1 MGNVKNF
8 IWKIAVSSLAIVASG
23 CATTAQNSIE
33 QSKEKHQAGLDQ
45 YKFVDLI
52 SIGTGERIRGT
63 VEFVTPGTMWDV
75 TFKGESEKHRLYI
88 FEPDCKGASDCIE
101 TYRVQGEL
109 AFKKVA
115 VNCNLLITQV
125 LSENPLD
132 NSARGVC
139 KDRVDRSYSI
149 TVFK

>member
-1 MGNVKNF
+1 MKNSKDF
-8 IWKIAVSSLAIVASG
+8 ARKIALSALAIAISG
-23 CATTAQNSIE
+23 CATTAQNSAAPS
-33 QSKEKHQAGLDQ
+33 QAKHQAGLDQ
-45 YKFVDLI
+45 YRFVDVI
-52 SIGTGERIRGT
+52 SIGTGERVRGE

-75 TFKGESEKHRLYI
+75 KFKGESEKYRLYI

-101 TYRVQGEL
+101 TYRVQGEI

-139 KDRVDRSYSI
+139 KDQVDRSYSI

>member
-1 MGNVKNF
+1 MTTSFRTLVLS
-8 IWKIAVSSLAIVASG
+8 VLAIVVSG
-23 CATTAQNSIE
+23 CATTAQSPSGEATAKN
-33 QSKEKHQAGLDQ
+33 QAGLDQ
-45 YKFVDLI
+45 YKFVDVI
-52 SIGTGERIRGT
+52 SIGTGERVRGT

-75 TFKGESEKHRLYI
+75 NFKGESDKYRLYI
-88 FEPDCKGASDCIE
+88 FEPDCKGSPDCIE

-149 TVFK
+149 TIFK

>member
-1 MGNVKNF
+1 MRQEAGGVSREYRNRF
-8 IWKIAVSSLAIVASG
+8 GGFQDDAGARAPPAVDPVGGEAI
-23 CATTAQNSIE
+23 
-33 QSKEKHQAGLDQ
+33 HR
-45 YKFVDLI
+45 VDR
-52 SIGTGERIRGT
+52 GE

-75 TFKGESEKHRLYI
+75 KFKGESEKYRLYI

-101 TYRVQGEL
+101 TYRVQGEI

-139 KDRVDRSYSI
+139 KDQVDRSYSI